1 MKRTT
6 LAASMI
12 LLALLGSNAMA
23 EETAATAEQQEIDL
37 RPINA
42 LKRMGA
48 SLQSLQKFT
57 IETEVFTDSLLEDG
71 QKIELSS
78 TGSLEVERPNKLYTH
93 MSSTRADREFYFDG
107 KHASLFGIRTKYYT
121 TVPAPATINELIQVM
136 QARYGITLPLT
147 DLFIWGTD
155 AAPTDAITKST
166 YIGRQYVRG
175 VLCDQYAYR
184 QGDVDWQIWL
194 ESNEN
199 MLPRKIIITSLGHEA
214 RPQNV
219 TYLNW
224 NLKPQFKATDF
235 TFKAP
240 KDALPI
246 SIVDQQATS
255 KSGE

>member
-6 LAASMI
+6 LAASMM
-12 LLALLGSNAMA
+12 LLALLGANAMA
-23 EETAATAEQQEIDL
+23 EDMATTAEQQEVDL

-48 SLQSLQKFT
+48 SLQSLKKFS
-57 IETEVFTDSLLEDG
+57 IDTEVFTDTLLEDG

-107 KHASLFGIRTKYYT
+107 KQASLFGIRTKYYT
-121 TVPAPATINELIQVM
+121 TVPAPATISELVHVM
-136 QARYGITLPLT
+136 QTRYGIELPLT
-147 DLFIWGTD
+147 DLFTWGTD
-155 AAPTDAITKST
+155 AAPTDSITKSV
-166 YIGRQYVRG
+166 YVGRQYVRG

-184 QGDVDWQIWL
+184 QGDIDWQIWL
-194 ESNEN
+194 ESNDTL
-199 MLPRKIIITSLGHEA
+199 LPRKIIITSLGHEA

-246 SIVDQQATS
+246 NIVDQQAAS
-255 KSGE
+255 K